1 MSTIS
6 HRYKGGGRRSS
17 RIKHLPRLAVTT
29 ALVQNSG
36 AIEYHYISE
45 RSCICVLE
53 VSIVALFYHF
63 NILELFRQC
72 GISMFFILLF
82 EFNWHVYSKINADLQ
97 TIYLCYLNMSIFVS
111 LKVRSLYTD
120 FKFMSNQT
128 ALL

>member
-53 VSIVALFYHF
+53 VSIVAPFYHF

-72 GISMFFILLF
+72 GIFMFFILLF
-82 EFNWHVYSKINADLQ
+82 EFNIRRLMP
-97 TIYLCYLNMSIFVS
+97 IYKQYICV
-111 LKVRSLYTD
+111 T
-120 FKFMSNQT
+120 
-128 ALL
+128 